1 MHSSAFRLVAVP
13 MVLAAAVLGGC
24 AQYVKKT
31 DFDAAI
37 AKLQA
42 SDQAQQQQLDALT
55 QDMQQRFAKYD
66 AKIAEM
72 GGRVRVDTA
81 AHFAYNDASLR
92 DQDKPLLND
101 FAKVVGTHY
110 PDAVVTVEGF
120 ADPSGSA
127 GYNKH
132 LGAERAQAVR
142 DYLVSNGLSAD
153 HLRVVSYGEA
163 KNRQVD
169 PGKSRDEGA
178 RNRRV
183 NLVVDFAGDAT
194 AAG

>member
-101 FAKVVGTHY
+101 FAKVIGTRY

-120 ADPSGSA
+120 ADPSGSV
-127 GYNKH
+127 GYNKR
-132 LGAERAQAVR
+132 LGTERAQAVR